1 MKVSLKIKN
10 LFRKYAVFALL
21 ITLLPGILLA
31 EEDTNAPQILTTDL
45 IRKQILKDPEK
56 VVSFVFVDENNITEI
71 LINGVSQNFKNS
83 DTVLINKKFVFE
95 AGKNI
100 VEVIVVDQAGNSHK
114 KTFLVGLGEEVDL
127 EKEIVSDEETK
138 KDEKAKKYLLKTS
151 FALSYEL
158 DDNPSNDFSTPVAVK
173 GVDIKGVVDDSEQA
187 DYRSVGNLT
196 LALGTGAVNGFIGG
210 IKTTY
215 SKQKNKSINSQAAF
229 VGVGLRLKYIED
241 DFFVL
246 NYLLTDVNVGG
257 NDFSQTHSLTPGMLF
272 NSKDEEGI
280 YKHLLT
286 MNYTAADFSDQADED
301 SPSYSVKWEYHSK
314 DADLLD
320 DYRFQLAYGYS
331 SSGTKDSEL
340 TFTGLD
346 FDWHNRW
353 ETGLKWDLGF
363 GLQYKKYATAEP
375 LTNEFLGNTRVDVP
389 IRFSNT
395 FGWQFNPSWKLLL
408 NYKYSLNISNK
419 LIYVRT
425 ISGLILKGAF

>member
-21 ITLLPGILLA
+21 IALLPGILLA

-100 VEVIVVDQAGNSHK
+100 VEVIVVDQAGNSRK

-138 KDEKAKKYLLKTS
+138 KDEKSKKYLLKTS

-173 GVDIKGVVDDSEQA
+173 GMDIKGVVDDSEQA
-187 DYRSVGNLT
+187 DYRSVANLA
-196 LALGTGAVNGFIGG
+196 LALGTGAINGFIGG

-215 SKQKNKSINSQAAF
+215 SKQKNKSINSQATF

-246 NYLLTDVNVGG
+246 NYLLTDVNVGE

-301 SPSYSVKWEYHSK
+301 SPSYSVKWEYHSM

-346 FDWHNRW
+346 FDWYNRW

-395 FGWQFNPSWKLLL
+395 FGWQFNQNWKLLL
-408 NYKYSLNISNK
+408 NYRYSLNISNK
-419 LIYVRT
+419 SIYVRT